1 MSGLSLISVEWR
13 KLRRSKMIWILVAA
27 AIILWVP
34 SVLNAHLNFQMQVE
48 GISPENNFFIQGFMG
63 LAWFLFPASIV
74 VSTVLLTQIER
85 SNQGILKMLTL
96 PMSIRKLCL
105 AKFAVLLSLAAIQV
119 LISAG
124 VYFVSGAIASQT
136 QNYDLLLGPAPVLRM
151 TGVIWLTAV
160 PMAAFFW
167 MLSVC
172 VKAPV
177 FSMGIGLAS
186 IVPSVL
192 MINTKVWFLYPMCYP
207 FYMVTV
213 EYGGLAENMSGGQIA
228 PVPWIPAAIL
238 FTGACLVI
246 ACLCFGKAEKR

>member
-1 MSGLSLISVEWR
+1 MSGLFLLGIEWS
-13 KLRRSKMIWILVAA
+13 KLRRSKIVWILVAA

-85 SNQGILKMLTL
+85 GNGGILKMLTL
-96 PMSIRKLCL
+96 PVDTRKLCL
-105 AKFAVLLSLAAIQV
+105 GKFTVLLSLSAIQMM
-119 LISAG
+119 ISTG
-124 VYFVSGAIASQT
+124 VYFISGAIASQT
-136 QNYDLLLGPAPVLRM
+136 QNYDLLFGPVPVLRM
-151 TGVIWLTAV
+151 AGIIWMTAI

-192 MINTKVWFLYPMCYP
+192 MINTKAWFLYPMCYP
-207 FYMVTV
+207 FYAVTV
-213 EYGGLAENMSGGQIA
+213 EYGRLAENMSGGRIA
-228 PVPWIPAAIL
+228 LVPWIPVAVL
-238 FTGACLVI
+238 FTGACLII
-246 ACLCFGKAEKR
+246 ACLCFGKEERS

>member
-34 SVLNAHLNFQMQVE
+34 SVSNAHLNFQMQTE

-119 LISAG
+119 LISVG

-213 EYGGLAENMSGGQIA
+213 EYGGLAENMSGRQIA

-246 ACLCFGKAEKR
+246 TCLCFGKAEKR

>member
-1 MSGLSLISVEWR
+1 MNGLSLMGVEWR
-13 KLRRSKMIWILVAA
+13 KPRRSKIIWISVAA

-34 SVLNAHLNFQMQVE
+34 SVLNARLNFQTQVE
-48 GISPENNFFIQGFMG
+48 GISPEDNFFIQGFMG
-63 LAWFLFPASIV
+63 LAWFLFPASMV

-85 SNQGILKMLTL
+85 SNQGVLKMLTL
-96 PMSIRKLCL
+96 PIDTRKLCL

-136 QNYDLLLGPAPVLRM
+136 QQYDLLLGPDPVLRM

-192 MINTKVWFLYPMCYP
+192 MINTRAWFLYPMCYP
-207 FYMVTV
+207 FYAVTV
-213 EYGGLAENMSGGQIA
+213 EYGRLAENMSGGQIEL
-228 PVPWIPAAIL
+228 VPWIPVAIL
-238 FTGACLVI
+238 FTGACLII
-246 ACLCFGKAEKR
+246 ACLCFGKAERR

>member
-1 MSGLSLISVEWR
+1 MNGLSLMGVEWR
-13 KLRRSKMIWILVAA
+13 KLRRSKIIWISVAA

-34 SVLNAHLNFQMQVE
+34 SVLNARLNFQTQVE
-48 GISPENNFFIQGFMG
+48 GISPEDNFFIQGFMG
-63 LAWFLFPASIV
+63 LAWFLFPASMV

-85 SNQGILKMLTL
+85 SNQGVLKMLTL
-96 PMSIRKLCL
+96 PIDTRKLCL

-136 QNYDLLLGPAPVLRM
+136 QQYDLLLGPAPALRM

-192 MINTKVWFLYPMCYP
+192 MINTRAWFLYPMCYP
-207 FYMVTV
+207 FYAVTV
-213 EYGGLAENMSGGQIA
+213 EYGRLAENVSGGQIEL
-228 PVPWIPAAIL
+228 VPWIPVAIL
-238 FTGACLVI
+238 FTGACLII
-246 ACLCFGKAEKR
+246 ACLCFGKAERR

>member
-1 MSGLSLISVEWR
+1 MSGLFLLGIEWS
-13 KLRRSKMIWILVAA
+13 KLRRSKIVWILVAA

-34 SVLNAHLNFQMQVE
+34 SVLNAHLNFQMQAE

-85 SNQGILKMLTL
+85 GNGGILKMLTL
-96 PMSIRKLCL
+96 PVDPRKLCL
-105 AKFAVLLSLAAIQV
+105 GKFTVLLSLSAFQMI
-119 LISAG
+119 ISTG
-124 VYFVSGAIASQT
+124 VYFISGAIASQT

-151 TGVIWLTAV
+151 AGVIWLTAI

-192 MINTKVWFLYPMCYP
+192 MINTKAWFLYPMCYP
-207 FYMVTV
+207 FYAVTV
-213 EYGGLAENMSGGQIA
+213 EYGKLAENTSCGKIA
-228 PVPWIPAAIL
+228 LVPWIPVAVL
-238 FTGACLVI
+238 FTGACLII
-246 ACLCFGKAEKR
+246 ACLCFGKAERS